1 MAKVGAQR
9 AAELTGRSKST
20 IQRAMNNGK
29 LSYSVDG
36 NERRVI
42 DVSELER
49 VFGLQKQGVDEAPSA
64 EQELEKAATLIETER
79 LKMRVRFL
87 EEQLE
92 AAQNQVEDM
101 KGQRD
106 NWQRQANQVLLTS
119 QYNQKQADELREEIK
134 RREQAAR
141 ERRQKMMSESKG
153 RKPQNQNLL
162 DAPARPLTQRAQ
174 QVVQDIVGGAEPFN
188 FSGLWKRV
196 KDGVS
201 G

>member
-29 LSYSVDG
+29 LSYSVDA

-42 DVSELER
+42 DVAELER
-49 VFGLQKQGVDEAPSA
+49 VFGLQKQGSEETPSA
-64 EQELEKAATLIETER
+64 EQELEKAAALMETER

-92 AAQNQVEDM
+92 SAQTQLEDM

-119 QYNQKQADELREEIK
+119 QYNQKQAEDLREEIK

-141 ERRQKMMSESKG
+141 ERRQKMLGESKT
-153 RKPQNQNLL
+153 RKPQNENAQ

-174 QVVQDIVGGAEPFN
+174 KMVQDIVSSAEPFN